1 MDEGVKKDIKV
12 EAHAI
17 QSIRMVNAKKELNK
31 IQAML
36 MNPDT
41 HVNVKA
47 ILSTKRGP
55 LVQRMTALRL
65 EFIKVKEAKINEL
78 AEKYQGIDKSEI
90 ATYLEGCLADCESEN
105 CMGFSDIIKQDNP
118 PSEEANPSP
127 EELILTIPAIYHES
141 TISEMK
147 MGLSDNCAKI

>member
-17 QSIRMVNAKKELNK
+17 QSIRMVNAKTELNK

-36 MNPDT
+36 MDPNTD
-41 HVNVKA
+41 VNAKA

-55 LVQRMTALRL
+55 LVQQITALRL
-65 EFIKVKEAKINEL
+65 EFTKVKEAKINEL

-90 ATYLEGCLADCESEN
+90 AAYLDMCLADC
-105 CMGFSDIIKQDNP
+105 I
-118 PSEEANPSP
+118 A
-127 EELILTIPAIYHES
+127 T
-141 TISEMK
+141 
-147 MGLSDNCAKI
+147 

>member
-1 MDEGVKKDIKV
+1 MDEGAVMKDIEA

-17 QSIRMVNAKKELNK
+17 HSMPITNAKKELNK

-36 MNPDT
+36 MDPNTDI
-41 HVNVKA
+41 NAKA

-65 EFIKVKEAKINEL
+65 EFAKVKEAKVNEL

-90 ATYLEGCLADCESEN
+90 ASYLEGCLADCESEN
-105 CMGFSDIIKQDNP
+105 CRGFADMTN
-118 PSEEANPSP
+118 
-127 EELILTIPAIYHES
+127 
-141 TISEMK
+141 
-147 MGLSDNCAKI
+147 